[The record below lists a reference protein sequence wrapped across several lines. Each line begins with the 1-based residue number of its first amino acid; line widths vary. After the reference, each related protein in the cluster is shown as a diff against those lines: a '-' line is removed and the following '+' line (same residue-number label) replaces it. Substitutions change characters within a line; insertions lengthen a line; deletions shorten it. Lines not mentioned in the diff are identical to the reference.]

1 MLKSAKVIALLV
13 ALSGCGYVDAYEEA
27 VYDREPLYCYQ
38 SLGTVQCFKEPQHH
52 DERRLVNYFG
62 PHPSR
67 YDPPDPPD
75 VPDLEAPEEIDHWVK
90 DPEPVPKP
98 AVRMQDLPKP
108 KKAETAVPSGAQ
120 SSLGHE
126 MAPAAT
132 VHEVNQPL
140 EEVVST
146 LQGEI

>member
-27 VYDREPLYCYQ
+27 VYDREPLYCYK
-38 SLGTVQCFKEPQHH
+38 SLGAIQCFKEPQHH

-67 YDPPDPPD
+67 YDPPEPPE
-75 VPDLEAPEEIDHWVK
+75 VPDLEAPKEIDHWVK

-108 KKAETAVPSGAQ
+108 NKAETVAPSGAQ
-120 SSLGHE
+120 SSVSPE
-126 MAPAAT
+126 RMPMAK
-132 VHEVNQPL
+132 VHEVKQPV
-140 EEVVST
+140 EEVVLS
-146 LQGEI
+146 LEGEI